1 MGRGDPAGE
10 VPQPGAALMS
20 ANGLI
25 GVEPDDL
32 KRGLL
37 GLVFALVEIIQ
48 EVLAHTALDRVERG
62 SLTDEEVERIGN
74 AMADIEEAI
83 GELKEQLDIT
93 DATRVIRDQL
103 DDLVNGLVT
112 SLIKTKG
119 VPNDQG
125 RYPVNLG

>member
-1 MGRGDPAGE
+1 
-10 VPQPGAALMS
+10 MS

-25 GVEPDDL
+25 GVEQDDL

-83 GELKEQLDIT
+83 GELKEQLGIT